1 MEGVRLSLYR
11 IMVVDDE
18 AEVRQGIARK
28 IDWAALGFEIVA
40 DAENGLDALE
50 KAENLELDVVLT
62 DIKMPFMDGLQFGA
76 ELARRKS
83 AVKLIIFSGFDE
95 FEFAKEAI
103 KLNVVEY
110 VLKPVN
116 AEELSGILRRVKATL
131 DEEIAQRRNID
142 QLTQAYRRSLPLMR
156 EKFLHDLLRAP
167 MGAAELHR
175 QSAAHALTIRE
186 GKYKVVAVCNVDVR
200 PDRPPAI
207 ASELISVSV
216 RQMVDDALRGRCRR
230 ETFLSVTSVIVA
242 TSWDADPVE
251 ELMGLLGEVCEECSR
266 IFNVAV
272 TAGIG
277 RPRERLEELYLS
289 YAEARAAVEYKVLT
303 GTGKA
308 IYIQD
313 MERADTGRT
322 VSDSLRVQK
331 LLSAIKFGTKEQ
343 IALQADQLLD
353 EGGRDWSVQARLI
366 AGLGRLVPLIQR
378 YALREEEILGGRE
391 EWLALLKSDVTEEK
405 ARGRLLE
412 VCMRMSGRLRQ
423 ERLSAAKRLVEE
435 ALEYIQS
442 HYADSALSVEALC
455 QRLHISQSYFSTIFK
470 QETGMSCVQYLTDVR
485 MEKAAE
491 LLRTT
496 DDKTYVVAEKVGYD
510 EPNYFSYVF
519 KKKFGASPSQYRK

>member
-1 MEGVRLSLYR
+1 MSLYR

-28 IDWAALGFEIVA
+28 IDWKALGFEIVA
-40 DAENGLDALE
+40 DAENGRDALE
-50 KAENLELDVVLT
+50 KAEYLDLDVVLT

-76 ELARRKS
+76 ELAKRKP
-83 AVKLIIFSGFDE
+83 AVKLIVFSGFDE

-116 AEELSGILRRVKATL
+116 AEELTGILLRVRETL
-131 DEEIAQRRNID
+131 DREIAQRRNID
-142 QLTQAYRRSLPLMR
+142 QLTEAYQRSLPLMR
-156 EKFLHDLLRAP
+156 EKFLHELLRAP
-167 MGAAELHR
+167 MDGAEVSR
-175 QSAAHALTIRE
+175 QGEKFSLSVRD
-186 GKYKVVAVCNVDVR
+186 GQYKVVAVCNVDVR

-207 ASELISVSV
+207 AAELVSVSV
-216 RQMVDDALRGRCRR
+216 RQMLDDALRGRCRR
-230 ETFLSVTSVIVA
+230 EIFPSVTSAIVVTA
-242 TSWDADPVE
+242 WDRDPVE
-251 ELMGLLGEVCEECSR
+251 ELMNLLGEVCEECSR

-313 MERADTGRT
+313 MERTGGVAADYDPRR
-322 VSDSLRVQK
+322 DQK
-331 LLSAIKFGTKEQ
+331 LLSAIKFGSREQ
-343 IALQADQLLD
+343 IETQVEQLLD
-353 EGGRDWSVQARLI
+353 EGGNAWSTQARLM
-366 AGLGRLVPLIQR
+366 AGLGALIPIIQR
-378 YALREEEILGGRE
+378 YNLGECEMLGVRERWMELLREDTSRVKIRQ
-391 EWLALLKSDVTEEK
+391 W
-405 ARGRLLE
+405 LLE
-412 VCMRMSGRLRQ
+412 VCLRMSGRLNQ
-423 ERLSAAKRLVEE
+423 ERVSSAKRLVEE
-435 ALEYIQS
+435 AESYIRDR
-442 HYADSALSVEALC
+442 YADSALSVEAIC

-485 MEKAAE
+485 MEKAVE
-491 LLRTT
+491 LLRGTN
-496 DDKTYVVAEKVGYD
+496 DKTYLVAEAVGYD

-519 KKKFGASPSQYRK
+519 KKKFGVSPSQYRK

>member
-1 MEGVRLSLYR
+1 MSLYH

-40 DAENGLDALE
+40 DAENGLEALE

-76 ELARRKS
+76 ELARRKP
-83 AVKLIIFSGFDE
+83 AVKLIVFSGFDE

-131 DEEIAQRRNID
+131 DQEIAQRRNID

-156 EKFLHDLLRAP
+156 EKYLHDLLRAP
-167 MGAAELHR
+167 MAPVEVHR
-175 QSAAHALTIRE
+175 QSSLHALAIRE
-186 GKYKVVAVCNVDVR
+186 GKYKIVAVCNVDVKQ
-200 PDRPPAI
+200 DRPPAI
-207 ASELISVSV
+207 AAELISVSV
-216 RQMVDDALRGRCRR
+216 RQMLDDALRGRCRR
-230 ETFLSVTSVIVA
+230 EIFLSVTSVIVA

-251 ELMGLLGEVCEECSR
+251 ELMSLLGEVCDECSR

-277 RPRERLEELYLS
+277 RPRERLEDLYLS

-313 MERADTGRT
+313 MERTDAGHPAP
-322 VSDSLRVQK
+322 DSLRVQK
-331 LLSAIKFGTKEQ
+331 LLSAIKFGTREQ
-343 IALQADQLLD
+343 IALQVDQLLE
-353 EGGRDWSVQARLI
+353 EGGEDWSAQARLM
-366 AGLGRLVPLIQR
+366 AGLGTLIPLIQR
-378 YALREEEILGGRE
+378 YGLSEEEMLGSRE
-391 EWLALLKSDVTEEK
+391 EWLALLTGDMSEER
-405 ARGRLLE
+405 AQGWLLE
-412 VCMRMSGRLRQ
+412 ICLRMSGRLSQ
-423 ERLSAAKRLVEE
+423 ERLSTAKRLVEE
-435 ALEYIQS
+435 ARDYIQG

-496 DDKTYVVAEKVGYD
+496 DDKTYVVAQKAGYD

-519 KKKFGASPSQYRK
+519 KRKFGVSPSQYRK